1 MLQNKIPFCEW
12 RLHNGSTWYWY
23 SSSLELNLTLLP
35 EAPYVQPPFH
45 IQKYTSGS
53 SLSTRSSSL
62 SFVRSLSH
70 SVSFQLS
77 LPYHYSSAG
86 KSCIVDTLQINAK
99 FSNLLLKLNDNRVY
113 SIEQQFSEMF
123 EWIKVTCSIH
133 IYLLF
138 GSSFW
143 TITLARRLELHS
155 NIHLHIYTWHQV
167 LFTLLIWLFAFSQL
181 VQLIFN
187 TDHFIQ
193 LRSVY
198 NVQCTVHTLCV
209 PFHHLISK
217 PPKKA
222 YCWAQTITQFV
233 CYVFDQTTH
242 KHKHTHTVKYWN
254 QYDLRN
260 KIVNL
265 YCDVA
270 ISNWCGSNWKH
281 FSLLSVSFQIS
292 CATRS
297 SSSLSLSAQF
307 NHKWISCNGFNSS
320 SRYSFYR
327 NVDAAAAAA
336 TCFFCFCLTIVPFS
350 FVTVI
355 ALKFELECLVTGKNA
370 PILAHK
376 FNKIW

>member
-1 MLQNKIPFCEW
+1 MCNHHFISQSIPVVYRFPLV
-12 RLHNGSTWYWY
+12 LH
-23 SSSLELNLTLLP
+23 
-35 EAPYVQPPFH
+35 PF
-45 IQKYTSGS
+45 
-53 SLSTRSSSL
+53 L
-62 SFVRSLSH
+62 SFALSLTH

-143 TITLARRLELHS
+143 TITLARRLELHW

-198 NVQCTVHTLCV
+198 NVYILCV
-209 PFHHLISK
+209 YHFTIWFRNHR
-217 PPKKA
+217 KKL
-222 YCWAQTITQFV
+222 TV
-233 CYVFDQTTH
+233 EH
-242 KHKHTHTVKYWN
+242 K
-254 QYDLRN
+254 R
-260 KIVNL
+260 
-265 YCDVA
+265 
-270 ISNWCGSNWKH
+270 
-281 FSLLSVSFQIS
+281 
-292 CATRS
+292 
-297 SSSLSLSAQF
+297 
-307 NHKWISCNGFNSS
+307 
-320 SRYSFYR
+320 
-327 NVDAAAAAA
+327 
-336 TCFFCFCLTIVPFS
+336 
-350 FVTVI
+350 
-355 ALKFELECLVTGKNA
+355 
-370 PILAHK
+370 
-376 FNKIW
+376 